1 MKANWLNWPI
11 SLYSSTVI
19 FVIREREKYIRY
31 ILQCHGLGYNPDAV
45 LPAWSTPKGCSGP
58 LNPNPSMERVWARRL
73 VHMHWGA
80 VICDDSVGLPID
92 PRRSGAESSPSSS
105 SSTTRMEY
113 SAVQL
118 TNQNAPFMY
127 STASKAEPLK
137 LKNESR
143 LGNEC
148 LSRSLAYFKLFIK
161 MWDGNDEHHA
171 NVLSVYISCLLKQ
184 SWWVFIIIT
193 RVMRSL
199 MLYQNLSA
207 DRYWL
212 SLPG

>member
-1 MKANWLNWPI
+1 MKANWLNWTI

-92 PRRSGAESSPSSS
+92 PRRSGAESSLLHLPPPPVWNILP
-105 SSTTRMEY
+105 Y
-113 SAVQL
+113 SWQ
-118 TNQNAPFMY
+118 TKAPLLCIVLL
-127 STASKAEPLK
+127 AK
-137 LKNESR
+137 
-143 LGNEC
+143 
-148 LSRSLAYFKLFIK
+148 RSLWSWKMSRVLEMNAYLEVWLI
-161 MWDGNDEHHA
+161 
-171 NVLSVYISCLLKQ
+171 LSFL
-184 SWWVFIIIT
+184 
-193 RVMRSL
+193 
-199 MLYQNLSA
+199 
-207 DRYWL
+207 
-212 SLPG
+212 